1 MTKSIIVF
9 MLAGMI
15 SCFAVKPT
23 NEQRVIPAAERTE
36 TYLPL
41 LSGKRVALVANQ
53 TSCIGETHLADSLLS
68 LGVGLVRIF
77 SPEHGFRGH
86 AGAGEAVESG
96 IDIKTGLP
104 VVSLYGPH
112 KKPTAEDLSGTDIVL
127 FDIQDVGVRF
137 YTYISTM
144 HYVME
149 ACAENNV
156 EIIVLDRPDPNGNY
170 IDGPVLEKEFASFV
184 GMDPVPVVYG
194 MTIGEYARMVNGE
207 GWLKDGEKCN
217 LRVVPCLHY
226 DHSTPYVLPVA
237 PSPNLPDQQAVRLY
251 PSLAFFEGTVISAG
265 RGTPFPFRV
274 FGAPSL
280 EAGDFTFT
288 PHSTPGVALHPKFMD
303 QTCRG
308 KDLRQYEPEDG
319 QWDRIELQWLIW
331 AYRNYEEKGEF
342 FNAYFEKLAGTA
354 SLRRQIEE
362 GLPEDSIR
370 LGWAPGLEKFRKIRE
385 KYLLYE

>member
-9 MLAGMI
+9 LLAGMI
-15 SCFAVKPT
+15 SCFAVKST

-104 VVSLYGPH
+104 VVSLYGQH
-112 KKPTAEDLSGTDIVL
+112 KKPTAEDLTGIDIVL

-156 EIIVLDRPDPNGNY
+156 EMIVLDRPNPNGNY
-170 IDGPVLEKEFASFV
+170 IDGPVLEPEFGSFV

-207 GWLKDGEKCN
+207 GWLKDGKECK
-217 LRVVPCLHY
+217 LRVIPCLHY
-226 DHSTPYVLPVA
+226 DHSVPYVLPVA

-265 RGTPFPFRV
+265 RGTPFPFQV
-274 FGAPSL
+274 FGAPGL
-280 EAGDFTFT
+280 DAGDFSFT
-288 PHSTPGVALHPKFMD
+288 PRSAPGVALHPKFMD

-370 LGWAPGLEKFRKIRE
+370 ITWEPGLENFRKIRE

>member
-1 MTKSIIVF
+1 MTKTIIVF
-9 MLAGMI
+9 LLAGMI
-15 SCFAVKPT
+15 SCFAGKPAK
-23 NEQRVIPAAERTE
+23 EPGVIPAAERTE
-36 TYLPL
+36 AYLPL

-53 TSCIGETHLADSLLS
+53 TSRIGKTHLADSLLS

-96 IDIKTGLP
+96 IDTKTGLP
-104 VVSLYGPH
+104 VVSLYGQH
-112 KKPTAEDLSGTDIVL
+112 KKPTAEDLSGIDIVL

-156 EIIVLDRPDPNGNY
+156 EMIVLDRPNPNGNY
-170 IDGPVLEKEFASFV
+170 IDGPVLEPEFGSFV

-194 MTIGEYARMVNGE
+194 MTIGEYARMINGE
-207 GWLKDGEKCN
+207 GWLEDHEKCN
-217 LRVVPCLHY
+217 LRVIPCLHY
-226 DHSTPYVLPVA
+226 DHSVPYVLPVG

-251 PSLAFFEGTVISAG
+251 PSLAFFEGTVVSAG

-274 FGAPSL
+274 FGAPGL
-280 EAGDFTFT
+280 DAGDFSFT
-288 PHSTPGVALHPKFMD
+288 PRSIPGVAPHPKFMD

-308 KDLRQYEPEDG
+308 RDLRGFEPPG
-319 QWDRIELQWLIW
+319 GRWDHIELQWLTW
-331 AYRNYEEKGEF
+331 AYRNCEQKDEF

-354 SLRRQIEE
+354 TLRRQIEE
-362 GLPEDSIR
+362 NVPVDSIR
-370 LGWAPGLEKFRKIRE
+370 LSWTPGLQKFSKIRE
-385 KYLLYE
+385 KYMLYE

>member
-1 MTKSIIVF
+1 MTKTIIIF
-9 MLAGMI
+9 LLAGMI
-15 SCFAVKPT
+15 SCFAGKPAK
-23 NEQRVIPAAERTE
+23 EPGVIPAAERTE
-36 TYLPL
+36 AYLPL
-41 LSGKRVALVANQ
+41 LIGKRVALVANQ
-53 TSCIGETHLADSLLS
+53 TSRIGKTHLADSLLS

-96 IDIKTGLP
+96 IDTKTGLP
-104 VVSLYGPH
+104 VVSLYGQH
-112 KKPTAEDLSGTDIVL
+112 KKPAAEDLTGIDIVL

-149 ACAENNV
+149 ACAENNL
-156 EIIVLDRPDPNGNY
+156 EMIVLDRPNPNGNY
-170 IDGPVLEKEFASFV
+170 IDGPVLEPEFGSFV

-194 MTIGEYARMVNGE
+194 MTIGEYARMINGE

-217 LRVVPCLHY
+217 LRVIPCLNY
-226 DHSTPYVLPVA
+226 DHSTSWVLPVT

-251 PSLAFFEGTVISAG
+251 PSLAFFEGTVVSAG

-274 FGAPSL
+274 FGAPGL
-280 EAGDFTFT
+280 GGGDFFFT
-288 PHSTPGVALHPKFMD
+288 PRSIPGVAPHPKFMN
-303 QTCRG
+303 QTCLGR
-308 KDLRQYEPEDG
+308 DLRGYEPPG
-319 QWDRIELQWLIW
+319 GRWDHIELQWLTW
-331 AYRNYEEKGEF
+331 AYRNYAQKDEF

-362 GLPEDSIR
+362 NVPVDSIR
-370 LGWAPGLEKFRKIRE
+370 LSWTPGLQKFSKIRE
-385 KYLLYE
+385 KYMLYE

>member
-9 MLAGMI
+9 LLAGMI
-15 SCFAVKPT
+15 SCFAVKST

-104 VVSLYGPH
+104 VVSLYGQH
-112 KKPTAEDLSGTDIVL
+112 KKPTAEDLTGIDIVL

-156 EIIVLDRPDPNGNY
+156 EMIVLDRPNPNGNY
-170 IDGPVLEKEFASFV
+170 IDG
-184 GMDPVPVVYG
+184 
-194 MTIGEYARMVNGE
+194 T
-207 GWLKDGEKCN
+207 
-217 LRVVPCLHY
+217 
-226 DHSTPYVLPVA
+226 
-237 PSPNLPDQQAVRLY
+237 
-251 PSLAFFEGTVISAG
+251 
-265 RGTPFPFRV
+265 
-274 FGAPSL
+274 GA
-280 EAGDFTFT
+280 
-288 PHSTPGVALHPKFMD
+288 
-303 QTCRG
+303 
-308 KDLRQYEPEDG
+308 
-319 QWDRIELQWLIW
+319 
-331 AYRNYEEKGEF
+331 
-342 FNAYFEKLAGTA
+342 
-354 SLRRQIEE
+354 
-362 GLPEDSIR
+362 
-370 LGWAPGLEKFRKIRE
+370 
-385 KYLLYE
+385 